1 MGTDAHSDYV
11 EDLKAP
17 ANNGFAITPHD
28 SNELSIYTRAIYVGG
43 AGDLEVILVDD
54 SSPIVFSSVPAGT
67 MLPIR
72 AKIVKADN
80 TTATNILGLH

>member
-1 MGTDAHSDYV
+1 VGTDAHSDYV